1 MKIYTAPLEGI
12 TGHVFR
18 TALYHHFGGADK
30 YFIPFIRPNQNG
42 NFSTREKQDI
52 MPENNLN
59 MYAVPQI
66 LTNKAEDFLQT
77 AEKQPKAV
85 YLCRLKGQE

>member
-59 MYAVPQI
+59 MYPGSA
-66 LTNKAEDFLQT
+66 DFD
-77 AEKQPKAV
+77 K
-85 YLCRLKGQE
+85 